1 MLQNNNR
8 FGVSIIMQTNNA
20 YGCKQQNN
28 DLTDDGVLYEEPD
41 TRNTADAIK
50 GETYTTKSVLDNNK
64 HKAKLAKNECAKKW
78 LAILVVA
85 AFILSLL
92 VAVAAL
98 VYTNIELKNQ
108 MSSTNKQVQSMNER
122 LNNQSSQ
129 LSDSILALSSN
140 ISDQNKIIFRD
151 LNDVQ
156 SIIAELGPMAFY
168 PGARIGNSAS
178 SCSDIP
184 QDRPSGEYWIV
195 TTTSSP
201 VQVYCDMN
209 RTSCSCNTA
218 GGWMRVVNLHMT
230 DPNQNC
236 PERLRLVNRT
246 EPPLRTCGRMEGQAG
261 CTSTTYSTYG
271 VEYSTVCGRIIA
283 YQYSSPDAFNPYF
296 HNRSLSIDDVYVDG
310 VSLTHGQ
317 SPRQHIWTFANALD
331 ETKPDRRA
339 CPCTSPDLPY
349 TGAVPPFIGQDYFC
363 ETGSRKAFSF
373 NTFYSDDPLWDS
385 QGCEGT
391 STCCEFNNPPW
402 FCKQLPQPTTDDIE
416 LRVCGNEGIS
426 NEDTPIEII
435 EMYVR

>member
-1 MLQNNNR
+1 
-8 FGVSIIMQTNNA
+8 MQTNNA
-20 YGCKQQNN
+20 YSCRQQNN
-28 DLTDDGVLYEEPD
+28 DLTDECVLYEEPD
-41 TRNTADAIK
+41 TRNTAYAIK

-108 MSSTNKQVQSMNER
+108 MSSTNKQIQSMNER
-122 LNNQSSQ
+122 LKNQSSQ

-156 SIIAELGPMAFY
+156 SILEELEPLYLGTLYDY
-168 PGARIGNSAS
+168 PASFCGELPRPTIWRILDCHYNS
-178 SCSDIP
+178 
-184 QDRPSGEYWIV
+184 
-195 TTTSSP
+195 TSSP
-201 VQVYCDMN
+201 VHVYCDMN

-218 GGWMRVVNLHMT
+218 GGWMRVANLDMT
-230 DPNQNC
+230 NPNQNC
-236 PERLRLVNRT
+236 PEGLRLVNRT
-246 EPPLRTCGRMEGQAG
+246 EPPLCTCGRVEGPAG

-271 VEYSTVCGRIIA
+271 VEYSKVCGRIIA
-283 YQYSSPDAFNPYF
+283 FQYSTPDAFTPYF
-296 HNRSLSIDDVYVDG
+296 RNRALSIDDVYVDG

-317 SPRQHIWTFANALD
+317 LPRQHIWTFVNAVD
-331 ETKPDRRA
+331 ETAFDGRG
-339 CPCTSPDLPY
+339 CPCTGHNFRY

-363 ETGSRKAFSF
+363 ETGSRHTIIFDI
-373 NTFYSDDPLWDS
+373 FYPDDPLWDG
-385 QGCEGT
+385 QGCGGT

-416 LRVCGNEGIS
+416 LRLCGDESIS
-426 NEDTPIEII
+426 NEDTPIELI

>member
-1 MLQNNNR
+1 MEPNVSYNVVHANNR
-8 FGVSIIMQTNNA
+8 
-20 YGCKQQNN
+20 K
-28 DLTDDGVLYEEPD
+28 ERD
-41 TRNTADAIK
+41 TQATALQENTAYNINERNPTQTDENTEYTIIENTGRERYITNSNIAYTAFNIIE
-50 GETYTTKSVLDNNK
+50 GETCTTDRNSTASVLDNRSNTNRIK
-64 HKAKLAKNECAKKW
+64 QGLAKNECAKKW
-78 LAILVVA
+78 LAILIVA
-85 AFILSLL
+85 AFVLALL

-98 VYTNIELKNQ
+98 VYTNIELKNHN
-108 MSSTNKQVQSMNER
+108 SKQN
-122 LNNQSSQ
+122 
-129 LSDSILALSSN
+129 D
-140 ISDQNKIIFRD
+140 IFRN

-156 SIIAELGPMAFY
+156 SILEELLYLGTINNP
-168 PGARIGNSAS
+168 AS

-184 QDRPSGEYWIV
+184 QDRPYGYYWIA

-218 GGWMRVVNLHMT
+218 GGWMRVANLDMT

-236 PERLRLVNRT
+236 PAGLHLATRT

-271 VEYSTVCGRIIA
+271 MEYSTVCGRIIA
-283 YQYSSPDAFNPYF
+283 YQYRSPDAFAPYSN
-296 HNRSLSIDDVYVDG
+296 NRSVSIDDVYVDG

-331 ETKPDRRA
+331 ETDA
-339 CPCTSPDLPY
+339 GSSVCPCTRTDVPY

-363 ETGSRKAFSF
+363 ETGSRQAAA
-373 NTFYSDDPLWDS
+373 NLIFYSDDPLWDG
-385 QGCEGT
+385 QGCGGT

-416 LRVCGNEGIS
+416 LRICGNQNIGD
-426 NEDTPIEII
+426 EDTTIEIADI
-435 EMYVR
+435 YIR